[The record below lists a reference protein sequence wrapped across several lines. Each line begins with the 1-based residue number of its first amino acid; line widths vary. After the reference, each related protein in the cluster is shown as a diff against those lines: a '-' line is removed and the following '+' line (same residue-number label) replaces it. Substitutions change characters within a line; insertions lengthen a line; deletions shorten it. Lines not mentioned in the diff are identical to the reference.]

1 MFIIH
6 AIRNGKNQVLLS
18 EKEFSEIVEK
28 LRQIQPVHIIETEA
42 ELIETQED
50 HLGYLEAME
59 ELERGEALDFDEL
72 KLSWLSGESADVS
85 LQGR

>member
-28 LRQIQPVHIIETEA
+28 LRQIQPIKVIEIES
-42 ELIETQED
+42 EFIETQED
-50 HLGYLEAME
+50 HQAYIEAMK
-59 ELERGEALDFDEL
+59 ELKQGETVDFDEL
-72 KLSWLSGESADVS
+72 KLSWLSGESANV
-85 LQGR
+85 